1 MIQYV
6 VAYVSTAVVFA
17 VMDFVWLSLAANRLY
32 KPEIGAIMADKVS
45 MGPAVAFYLIYITG
59 LIVFAVSPALKS
71 GSIGTALMYGA
82 LFGLVAYATYDLTN
96 MATLKV
102 WSMKVTLADL
112 AWGAFASAGAAGA
125 GTWLTRLLVKS

>member
-1 MIQYV
+1 MRMI
-6 VAYVSTAVVFA
+6 VAYIATAVVFA
-17 VMDFVWLSLAANRLY
+17 AMDFVWLSLAANRLY
-32 KPEIGAIMADKVS
+32 KPEIGEIMAGKVQ
-45 MGPAVAFYLIYITG
+45 MAPAVVFYLLYVFG
-59 LIVFAVSPALKS
+59 LIFFAVAPALRQ
-71 GSIGTALMYGA
+71 GGVQTALLHGA

-112 AWGAFASAGAAGA
+112 AWGAFASAIAAGA

>member
-1 MIQYV
+1 MRMI
-6 VAYVSTAVVFA
+6 VAYVSTAIVFA
-17 VMDFVWLSLAANRLY
+17 AMDFVWLSLAANRLY
-32 KPEIGAIMADKVS
+32 KPEIGEIMAGKVQLA
-45 MGPAVAFYLIYITG
+45 PAVVFYLLYVFG
-59 LIVFAVSPALKS
+59 LIFFAVAPALRGGGVS
-71 GSIGTALMYGA
+71 TALLNGA

-112 AWGAFASAGAAGA
+112 AWGAFASAAAAGA